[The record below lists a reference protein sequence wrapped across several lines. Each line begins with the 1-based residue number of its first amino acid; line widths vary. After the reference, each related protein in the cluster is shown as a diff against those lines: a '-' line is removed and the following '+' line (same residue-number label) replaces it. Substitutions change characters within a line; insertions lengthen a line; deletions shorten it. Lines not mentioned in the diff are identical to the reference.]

1 MLSQRGV
8 IQCYCFTVLT
18 LAKCSHFWNQLCKS
32 HTGVMPPKW
41 HVGWGR
47 RFGGRW
53 MRNARVFLMSRMVI
67 GADFD
72 GHGWRKQRWWGR
84 DGDVW
89 CSGQEKRQMVV
100 EWKELDFMLE
110 NVEGSLWNLRGSVCQ
125 TRRETAITWP
135 ASSTWVKLEAASLRT
150 SSMRCMLTDPP
161 LLDFFPSKCG
171 LYAKKPTVDVS
182 DLEQLW
188 CFFFLCNYRNLPEAV
203 CCSSE
208 IRLYCFAMT
217 DKCVSSSWFEPL

>member
-89 CSGQEKRQMVV
+89 CSGQEKKTDGGGMKRVGFHVGECGGQPLKSKGVCLSDTKRNCHNLACFFHLS
-100 EWKELDFMLE
+100 EAWSSISEDFIYALYAYWPPL
-110 NVEGSLWNLRGSVCQ
+110 VGFFSLQVWSVCKK
-125 TRRETAITWP
+125 TYSRLFWFG
-135 ASSTWVKLEAASLRT
+135 AAVV
-150 SSMRCMLTDPP
+150 
-161 LLDFFPSKCG
+161 LL
-171 LYAKKPTVDVS
+171 
-182 DLEQLW
+182 
-188 CFFFLCNYRNLPEAV
+188 LPV
-203 CCSSE
+203 
-208 IRLYCFAMT
+208 
-217 DKCVSSSWFEPL
+217 